1 MLILKTAKAMP
12 DCSTASGF
20 QKHCS
25 DRTRVVLGIGEK
37 ENTGEKILVVAYKE
51 KGVLPLP
58 REIILTL
65 FQDSVTS
72 SKLLALSPNTYG
84 PFLT

>member
-1 MLILKTAKAMP
+1 MP
-12 DCSTASGF
+12 NCSTASGF

-65 FQDSVTS
+65 FKDSVTS
-72 SKLLALSPNTYG
+72 NKLLVPTPNTYG

>member
-1 MLILKTAKAMP
+1 MSHT
-12 DCSTASGF
+12 GG
-20 QKHCS
+20 KHF
-25 DRTRVVLGIGEK
+25 LGR
-37 ENTGEKILVVAYKE
+37 ENILVVAYKE

-84 PFLT
+84 LFLT